1 MQTLLKITNDAVWM
15 NHPITISCLV
25 RKSRP
30 EPRDRNNWVRKLVK
44 GDRMS
49 FSHMASGEVADVGML
64 GCVR

>member
-1 MQTLLKITNDAVWM
+1 LKITNDAVWM
-15 NHPITISCLV
+15 NHPKIISCLE

-49 FSHMASGEVADVGML
+49 FSHMASGEVAVVGMP